1 MVPTPEISENEE
13 EHTPIEQLILK
24 EIRELIKKEQ

>member
-1 MVPTPEISENEE
+1 MVPTPETSENEE
-13 EHTPIEQLILK
+13 ENTPIEQLILK